1 MTCTQW
7 DHSVMV
13 QSKVALQY
21 LRYWVPKIVSN
32 NGISLGISLP
42 AGYGLVN
49 LGIAN
54 SHRNHAPEYAKH
66 GLHCCLISSL
76 SLFWS
81 FFDEERQLN

>member
-1 MTCTQW
+1 MGSFSHGSIEGCFTIS
-7 DHSVMV
+7 SVLGT
-13 QSKVALQY
+13 VAD
-21 LRYWVPKIVSN
+21 SN

-42 AGYGLVN
+42 AGYRLVN

-54 SHRNHAPEYAKH
+54 SHRNYAPEYAKH
-66 GLHCCLISSL
+66 GLRCSLILSL

>member
-1 MTCTQW
+1 MGSFI
-7 DHSVMV
+7 HGSIEGGFPISSVLGTI
-13 QSKVALQY
+13 AD
-21 LRYWVPKIVSN
+21 SN

-54 SHRNHAPEYAKH
+54 SHRNHAPEYAQH
-66 GLHCCLISSL
+66 GLGCSLISSL